1 MTSSNVE
8 IEDIWIEDDLFDSKG
23 PESIVKESK
32 KVLDEITPNPLIDL
46 DIATPRDAD
55 DEMDGD
61 INFT

>member
-23 PESIVKESK
+23 PEPIVKESK